1 MNFGILIA
9 VILYEI
15 ITIVGVGVAISVKNK
30 KKAAAGKDSF
40 ALAGKGLG
48 TIQVGVTLALTM
60 LGSAH
65 IWGTTQN
72 AFNIGAISV
81 WFGIACTVMMVV
93 ICMVTGPAIRKIG
106 TPTVPDLFGKL
117 YGEKT
122 RMIVACIMAPLVMGC
137 LCLETQCIA
146 VTFQALT
153 GWPYWLGALVGGAF
167 GILYV
172 LLAGMKEVAILNL
185 INAAFMYV
193 ALIVAFIAM
202 FIYLPQGWEGIQ
214 AGVESTGNSWMLSIF
229 GNSDVLI
236 GFAIPSVFCCTLFQ
250 GISQMGLQTAI
261 AAKDAK
267 TVKKSLGWAGIV
279 NGCFCIIPALIGIAA
294 FVLHPELGDLL
305 AAPAMI
311 VEILPPWVVFLIMG
325 SFLGALL
332 STFAMTCLCPATVF
346 AHDLYAG
353 IYNKKADEKTKTK
366 VMRIMIV
373 VFGVI
378 AIALSNF
385 QPAVVTTINWIF
397 TWAVP
402 MFVMAV
408 IGLWWKRNTKAAL
421 ITMVISWIANVVYI
435 TCGVQAMLGSDTF
448 HQVYLCLIISL
459 VMGILLTAVLPGG
472 KPGLFKVLR
481 AKKAQLEAAGAK

>member
-1 MNFGILIA
+1 MKIGILIA
-9 VILYEI
+9 VILYEV
-15 ITIVGVGVAISVKNK
+15 ITIVGVGVVLAIRNR
-30 KKAAAGKDSF
+30 KAAKDAGNF
-40 ALAGKGLG
+40 ALASKGLG

-93 ICMVTGPAIRKIG
+93 ICCVTGPAIRKVG
-106 TPTVPDLFGKL
+106 TTTVPDLFGKL
-117 YGEKT
+117 FGGKT
-122 RMIVACIMAPLVMGC
+122 RTLVACIMAPLVMGC

-172 LLAGMKEVAILNL
+172 LIAGMKEVSILNL
-185 INAAFMYV
+185 INAAFMYI
-193 ALIVAFIAM
+193 ALIVAFIAL
-202 FIYLPQGWEGIQ
+202 FFYLPQGWEGVQ
-214 AGVESTGNSWMLSIF
+214 HTVESTGNTWMLSIF
-229 GNSDVLI
+229 GNSDVLFS
-236 GFAIPSVFCCTLFQ
+236 FAIPSVFCCTLFQ

-279 NGCFCIIPALIGIAA
+279 NGCFCIIPTLMGIAA
-294 FVLHPELGDLL
+294 FALYPELSDML
-305 AAPAMI
+305 AAPTMI
-311 VEILPPWVVFLIMG
+311 VELLPGWVIFLIMG

-346 AHDLYAG
+346 AHDLYG
-353 IYNKKADEKTKTK
+353 GLYDKKADDKKK
-366 VMRIMIV
+366 VRIMRIMIV

-385 QPAVVTTINWIF
+385 QPTVVTTINWIF

-402 MFVMAV
+402 MFVMA
-408 IGLWWKRNTKAAL
+408 ILGLWWKRNTRAAV
-421 ITMVISWIANVVYI
+421 ITMIVSWVANIVYV
-435 TCGVQAMLGSDTF
+435 TCGIQTMLGADNF
-448 HQVYLCLIISL
+448 HQVYLCLIISIVL
-459 VMGILLTAVLPGG
+459 GVILTAVLPNG
-472 KPGLFKVLR
+472 KPGLLKVLR
-481 AKKAQLEAAGAK
+481 EKKAEKNAVAAE

>member
-1 MNFGILIA
+1 MKIGILVA

-15 ITIVGVGVAISVKNK
+15 ITIIGVGIAISIKNR
-30 KKAAAGKDSF
+30 KKAAGAEGF

-93 ICMVTGPAIRKIG
+93 ICVVTGPAIRKIG

-117 YGEKT
+117 FGGKT
-122 RMIVACIMAPLVMGC
+122 RMLVACVMAPLVMGC

-172 LLAGMKEVAILNL
+172 LIAGMKEVAVLNL
-185 INAAFMYV
+185 INAAFMYI
-193 ALIVAFIAM
+193 ALIVAFIAL
-202 FIYLPQGWEGIQ
+202 FVYLPQGWEGVQ
-214 AGVESTGNSWMLSIF
+214 ETVQSQGNNWMLSIF
-229 GNSDVLI
+229 GNSDVLL
-236 GFAIPSVFCCTLFQ
+236 GFAIPSVFCCTIFQ

-261 AAKDAK
+261 AARDAR

-279 NGCFCIIPALIGIAA
+279 NGCFCIIPALMGIAA
-294 FVLHPELGDLL
+294 FALYPDMGDLL
-305 AAPAMI
+305 AAPMLI
-311 VEILPPWVVFLIMG
+311 VELLPGWVVFLIMG

-353 IYNKKADEKTKTK
+353 IYNKKADEASKTR

-373 VFGVI
+373 IFGII

-385 QPAVVTTINWIF
+385 QPTVVTTINWIF

-402 MFVMAV
+402 MFVMAI
-408 IGLWWKRNTKAAL
+408 IGLWWKRNTKAAV
-421 ITMVISWIANVVYI
+421 ITMIVSWIANVVYV
-435 TCGVQAMLGSDTF
+435 TCGVQAALGSDTF

-459 VMGILLTAVLPGG
+459 VLGIILTAVLPNG

-481 AKKAQLEAAGAK
+481 EKKAQMQAAGSR